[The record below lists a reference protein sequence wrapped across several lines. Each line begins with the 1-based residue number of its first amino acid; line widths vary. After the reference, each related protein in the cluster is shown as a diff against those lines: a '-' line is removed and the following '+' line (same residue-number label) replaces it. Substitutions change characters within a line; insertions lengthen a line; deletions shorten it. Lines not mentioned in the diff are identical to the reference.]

1 MQCWQG
7 DVREALATAGEI
19 ASGRIRSGAL
29 VDTARMRA
37 REGDIAEAAQAIA
50 LALQAAEEIGDGVE
64 RAQAFVD
71 IAGVQLCAIEGG
83 AH

>member
-1 MQCWQG
+1 
-7 DVREALATAGEI
+7 
-19 ASGRIRSGAL
+19 
-29 VDTARMRA
+29 MRA

>member
-1 MQCWQG
+1 
-7 DVREALATAGEI
+7 
-19 ASGRIRSGAL
+19 
-29 VDTARMRA
+29 MRA

-50 LALQAAEEIGDGVE
+50 LALQAAKEIGDGVE

-83 AH
+83 AHWRRSGRGTGMRGTRTAGPCACGMNS